1 MLPPGI
7 PLVISA
13 FPSWIE
19 SAAWLKA
26 PLVKTIN
33 VPKNHFRSIANLSGG
48 KLAGTEVNEQIAR
61 QSI

>member
-1 MLPPGI
+1 
-7 PLVISA
+7 VISA

-19 SAAWLKA
+19 SAAWMKA

-48 KLAGTEVNEQIAR
+48 KLAGTEINEHIAQ